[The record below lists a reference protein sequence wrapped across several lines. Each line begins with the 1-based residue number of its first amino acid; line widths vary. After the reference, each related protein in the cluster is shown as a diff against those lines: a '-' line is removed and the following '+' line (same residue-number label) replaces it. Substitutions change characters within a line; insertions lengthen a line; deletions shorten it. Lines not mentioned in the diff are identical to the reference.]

1 MAFTYTASKTATE
14 ALHRVRF
21 LVGDMVSNGHRLDD
35 DEIGALLAEEG
46 LTVTSSPAH
55 ANERYVLRA
64 AAAAC
69 RAIASA
75 LSKNAEIAI
84 TGAGPVKAAAADE
97 YTRRADDLEARAT
110 PWLMT

>member
-1 MAFTYTASKTATE
+1 MAFTYSAATTGTR
-14 ALHRVRF
+14 ALDRVRF
-21 LVGDMVSNGHRLDD
+21 LVGDTLLQGHRLDD
-35 DEIGALLAEEG
+35 DEIAALLVEEG
-46 LTVTSSPAH
+46 LTSTTSPAGS
-55 ANERYVLRA
+55 NERYVLRA

-97 YTRRADDLEARAT
+97 FSRRADDLEARAT
-110 PWLMT
+110 PWLLT